1 MPVNNPASGAFKASS
16 LPDDAVELGRI
27 QDAWGIKGWVRI
39 LPHSAD
45 TSALL
50 ASSQWFLQP
59 PEARFARGFSA
70 FAGCVDVAVS
80 EVKAHTDGLV
90 AQIEGVDNRNAAEAL
105 KGVRI
110 YLPRSAF
117 PATPEGEYYW
127 VDLIGLDVVNRE
139 GEHLGVVR
147 DLMPTGPTSVLVL
160 EYSESVD
167 GAERIAERMIPFV
180 AAYID
185 EVDKAQ
191 RRITADWQK
200 DY

>member
-1 MPVNNPASGAFKASS
+1 MSSPASGAFKASPQ
-16 LPDDAVELGRI
+16 PDDAVELGRI

-50 ASSQWFLQP
+50 ASSEWFLQP

-70 FAGCVDVAVS
+70 FSGNVS
-80 EVKAHTDGLV
+80 VNVVEVKPHSEGLV
-90 AQIEGVDNRNAAEAL
+90 AQLEGVGDRNAAEAL

-127 VDLIGLDVVNRE
+127 VDLLGLDVVNRE

-147 DLMPTGPTSVLVL
+147 DLVATGPTSVLVL
-160 EYSESVD
+160 EYTDTVD
-167 GAERIAERMIPFV
+167 GAEQIAERMIPFV

-185 EVDKAQ
+185 DVDKAQ

>member
-1 MPVNNPASGAFKASS
+1 MNSPESGAFKASP

-50 ASSQWFLQP
+50 ASSEWFLQP

-70 FAGCVDVAVS
+70 FTGCVSVALS
-80 EVKAHTDGLV
+80 EVKPHTDGLV
-90 AQIEGVDNRNAAEAL
+90 AQLQGVDDRNAAEAL

-127 VDLIGLDVVNRE
+127 VDLIGLDVINRE
-139 GEHLGVVR
+139 GVHLGVVR

-160 EYSESVD
+160 EYTETVD
-167 GAERIAERMIPFV
+167 GAEQIAERMIPFV
-180 AAYID
+180 AAYVD
-185 EVDKAQ
+185 DVDKVA
-191 RRITADWQK
+191 RRITVDWQP

>member
-1 MPVNNPASGAFKASS
+1 MTHTFEASALPA
-16 LPDDAVELGRI
+16 DAVELGRI

-39 LPHSAD
+39 LPYSAD
-45 TSALL
+45 TEALF
-50 ASSQWFLQP
+50 SCPRWYLQP
-59 PEARFARGFSA
+59 PEARFARGFVA
-70 FAGCVDVAVS
+70 FTGSVSVTVAEIKS
-80 EVKAHTDGLV
+80 HTDGIV
-90 AQIEGVDNRNAAEAL
+90 ARFEGIDDRNTAESL

-139 GEHLGVVR
+139 GVHLGVVR
-147 DLMPTGPTSVLVL
+147 DLMATGPTSVLVL
-160 EYSESVD
+160 EFTDTVD
-167 GAERIAERMIPFV
+167 GTEQTAERMIPFV

-185 EVDKAQ
+185 DVDRAA
-191 RRITADWQK
+191 RRITADWQP

>member
-1 MPVNNPASGAFKASS
+1 MIRPASGAFQASS
-16 LPDDAVELGRI
+16 LPDDAIELGRI
-27 QDAWGIKGWVRI
+27 QDAWGIKGWVRVQ
-39 LPHSAD
+39 PHSAD
-45 TSALL
+45 TEALL
-50 ASSQWFLQP
+50 ASSQWFLMP

-70 FAGCVDVAVS
+70 FSGCVDVVVS

-90 AQIEGVDNRNAAEAL
+90 AQIEGVNDRNTAEAL

-139 GEHLGVVR
+139 GVHLGVVR

-160 EYSESVD
+160 EYTETVD
-167 GAERIAERMIPFV
+167 GAAQNAERMIPFV
-180 AAYID
+180 AAYVD
-185 EVDKAQ
+185 DVDKAARQ
-191 RRITADWQK
+191 ITVDWQP

>member
-1 MPVNNPASGAFKASS
+1 MSSSPFAATS

-27 QDAWGIKGWVRI
+27 QDAWGVKGWVRI
-39 LPHSAD
+39 HPHSAD

-50 ASSQWFLQP
+50 ASSDWYLQP

-70 FAGCVDVAVS
+70 FSGHVQSRVAEIKTHS
-80 EVKAHTDGLV
+80 DGIV
-90 AQIEGVDNRNAAEAL
+90 ARLEGMDDRSAAEAL

-110 YLPRSAF
+110 SVPRSAF
-117 PATPEGEYYW
+117 PPAADGEFYW

-139 GEHLGVVR
+139 GVYLGVVR
-147 DLMPTGPTSVLVL
+147 DLMPTGPTSVLVM
-160 EYSESVD
+160 EYTETVD
-167 GAERIAERMIPFV
+167 GVDKTAERMVPFV

-185 EVDKAQ
+185 DVDLKA
-191 RRITADWQK
+191 RRITADWQT